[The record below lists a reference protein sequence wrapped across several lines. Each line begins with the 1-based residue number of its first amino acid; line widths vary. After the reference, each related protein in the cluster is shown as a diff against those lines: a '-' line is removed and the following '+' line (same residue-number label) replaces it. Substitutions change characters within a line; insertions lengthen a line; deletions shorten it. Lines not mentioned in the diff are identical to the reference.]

1 MEAWSNRKS
10 ESSTRRSPKTPKSG
24 LALTPQNRDPTEIGG
39 GQGTRA
45 SHRSGSRDR
54 WQSGRAR
61 IVTFYLAAT
70 RQHWFRWADDRSAG
84 LDARPRFRVLLK
96 PSCPNVS
103 PPPASPKAS
112 KAEGHHHTVKA
123 SRRGGRQ
130 GAPPASP
137 VVKSPRFRLGLGVM
151 PARTPPTGVLRGFN
165 GRFGGILCQRAP
177 R

>member
-1 MEAWSNRKS
+1 MAIGPSTNSDILLGCNAPALVPLGGRSFGWPRRKAALPCTTEA
-10 ESSTRRSPKTPKSG
+10 
-24 LALTPQNRDPTEIGG
+24 L
-39 GQGTRA
+39 
-45 SHRSGSRDR
+45 
-54 WQSGRAR
+54 
-61 IVTFYLAAT
+61 V
-70 RQHWFRWADDRSAG
+70 
-84 LDARPRFRVLLK
+84 
-96 PSCPNVS
+96 PNVS